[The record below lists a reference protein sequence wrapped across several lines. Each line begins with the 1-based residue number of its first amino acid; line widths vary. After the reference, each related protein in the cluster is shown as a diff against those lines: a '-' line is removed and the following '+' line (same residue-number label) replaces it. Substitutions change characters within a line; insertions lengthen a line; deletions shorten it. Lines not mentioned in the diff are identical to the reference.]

1 MLAAS
6 SAIAGPSQTKVETN
20 SRGIPHA
27 PFISNVQE
35 YLGGPDEEV
44 EPTLKKFQ
52 ETMSKYK
59 FMELN
64 TAQRRRGLEEKIPD
78 IRKTL
83 QMVTFLKAK
92 KDDPESI
99 ETTFE
104 LNDTLYAKAKLDPV
118 DTVHLWLGAN
128 VMLEYPLDEAI
139 SLLTAKLAGAEKSLE
154 SSKEDLDF
162 LREQITV
169 MEVNTARVHNWDVKR
184 RRKRRKQLE
193 RDGLTD
199 DAEPASKPA
208 QAS

>member
-1 MLAAS
+1 MSTAS
-6 SAIAGPSQTKVETN
+6 SAIAGPSQSRVETN

-27 PFISNVQE
+27 PFIVSPTFTRSLPSISPTLTLTFCGGQQSNVQE

-83 QMVTFLKAK
+83 QMVNFLQAK
-92 KDDPESI
+92 KDDSDAI

-104 LNDTLYAKAKLDPV
+104 LNDTLYAKATLDPV
-118 DTVHLWLGAN
+118 DTVHLWLGVSPFAFCWTSR
-128 VMLEYPLDEAI
+128 LE
-139 SLLTAKLAGAEKSLE
+139 
-154 SSKEDLDF
+154 
-162 LREQITV
+162 
-169 MEVNTARVHNWDVKR
+169 
-184 RRKRRKQLE
+184 
-193 RDGLTD
+193 
-199 DAEPASKPA
+199 
-208 QAS
+208 

>member
-1 MLAAS
+1 M
-6 SAIAGPSQTKVETN
+6 
-20 SRGIPHA
+20 
-27 PFISNVQE
+27 QE

-83 QMVTFLKAK
+83 QMVNFLKHK

-118 DTVHLWLGAN
+118 DTVHLWLG
-128 VMLEYPLDEAI
+128 VSFLPQPPFQHPL
-139 SLLTAKLAGAEKSLE
+139 
-154 SSKEDLDF
+154 F
-162 LREQITV
+162 
-169 MEVNTARVHNWDVKR
+169 
-184 RRKRRKQLE
+184 QLWNHSPT
-193 RDGLTD
+193 LSF
-199 DAEPASKPA
+199 AF
-208 QAS
+208 